1 MKLSS
6 RLHTHQ
12 PGSRTL
18 YRTLFVLCSLFGSS
32 LLHADM
38 AESVFGQYKDRL
50 LQIRIIDKVT
60 NSKSTIGSGFFIDTA
75 GTIATNY
82 HVIAR
87 HVFRPKQYRIEFVT
101 HDNAVHEAQLL
112 NIDVIH
118 DLALLRSEATDTP
131 PLELRSQQLN
141 KGVRIYTLGNPLDLG
156 MTIVEGTYNGITD
169 DTMHER
175 ILLSGALNPGMSG
188 GPSIIRDGSIVGVNV
203 ATAGNSIGFLVPEK
217 FLRKLIDSTRQH
229 RPENFMDVM
238 REQLLTNQEKY
249 IGDLLAQPFVTK
261 QLGVY
266 TVPGRLANY
275 LNCWGDSIDDQGP
288 YTSSDSHCAIK
299 NDIYLNRRLRT
310 GEIRYTHTL
319 LHSEQMN
326 PVRFYNL
333 MQEYFADPSTSLSGN
348 KDDFTDFQCKT
359 DFVEHNS
366 LNFKTAFCVRRYKEF
381 ESLYDS
387 ILNAATVNESNRGL
401 VTTLVLTGVSF
412 ENAAAFARTYLESF
426 AWKPQ

>member
-1 MKLSS
+1 MNLLQHLLAFP
-6 RLHTHQ
+6 RG
-12 PGSRTL
+12 GSAACRIIHCL
-18 YRTLFVLCSLFGSS
+18 LAGLLVGN
-32 LLHADM
+32 LHADVT
-38 AESVFGQYKDRL
+38 ETVFDLYKDRL

-60 NSKSTIGSGFFIDTA
+60 NSKSTIGSGFFIDA
-75 GTIATNY
+75 QGTIATNY

-101 HDNAVHEAQLL
+101 HDNTVHNAELL

-118 DLALLRSEATDTP
+118 DLALLRSNTTDTP
-131 PLELRSQQLN
+131 QLELRPQRLN

-188 GPSIIRDGSIVGVNV
+188 GPSIIPDGSIVGVNV

-217 FLRKLIDSTRQH
+217 FLRSLINTSTQT
-229 RPENFMDVM
+229 RPADFMEVI
-238 REQLLTNQEKY
+238 RSQLLANQEKY
-249 IGDLLAQPFVTK
+249 LGELLAQPFRIK
-261 QLGVY
+261 QLDDY

-275 LNCWGDSIDDQGP
+275 LNCWGDSIDDRGP
-288 YTSSDSHCAIK
+288 YTSSDSHCATK
-299 NDIYLNRRLRT
+299 NDIFLNRRLRT

-319 LHSEQMN
+319 LTSEKMN
-326 PVRFYNL
+326 SVRFYNL
-333 MQEYFADPSTSLSGN
+333 MQDYFANPSTSLSGD
-348 KDDFTDFQCKT
+348 KDDFTEFRCKT
-359 DFVEHNS
+359 DFVQNAS

-381 ESLYDS
+381 DDLYDS
-387 ILNAATVNESNRGL
+387 VLNAATVTENRRGL

-412 ENAAAFARTYLESF
+412 ENAVAFSRSYLETF
-426 AWKPQ
+426 AWKPR